1 MHVDEVTVVRCFIC
15 GDDAWLISKTGTYA
29 ACDCRTC
36 GLYRVE
42 GGWIQGVA
50 TPLPAEDFRAFLQ
63 LQREE
68 SPEDT
73 PVISRE
79 SARSLLALSQL
90 STSQAI

>member
-1 MHVDEVTVVRCFIC
+1 M
-15 GDDAWLISKTGTYA
+15 ISKTGTYA

-50 TPLPAEDFRAFLQ
+50 TPLPAEEFRAFLQ

-68 SPEDT
+68 SPDDT

>member
-1 MHVDEVTVVRCFIC
+1 MRCFIC

-42 GGWIQGVA
+42 GGWFQGIAAPV
-50 TPLPAEDFRAFLQ
+50 PANDFRAFLQ

-68 SPEDT
+68 SPDDT
-73 PVISRE
+73 PVISSE
-79 SARSLLALSQL
+79 AAKSLVALSQL
-90 STSQAI
+90 NLSQTI